1 MEIRKYTAAQIEDV
15 LEFERAIRAEEDFW
29 GWDIDEAYGK
39 AVRESFDDPK
49 FANAVSL
56 LAYDAG
62 RVVGRIDAALI
73 CSRFDGKVQAYLD
86 WICVVKSC
94 RHKGTAQ
101 ALLGSLRALLH
112 DAYGVTTL
120 IALMARND
128 EAQRF
133 YRSIENAS
141 IHDEAIWITC

>member
-1 MEIRKYTAAQIEDV
+1 MEIKRYTAARIDDV
-15 LEFERAIRAEEDFW
+15 VEFERAIRREEDFW

-39 AVRESFDDPK
+39 AVKESFDDPK

-56 LAYDAG
+56 LAYEGG

-73 CSRFDGKVQAYLD
+73 CSRFDGRVQAYLD
-86 WICVVKSC
+86 WICVVKSS
-94 RHKGTAQ
+94 RHRGTAQ
-101 ALLGSLRALLH
+101 ALLRALRSLLREE
-112 DAYGVTTL
+112 YGVTTL

-133 YRSIENAS
+133 YRSIERAA
-141 IHDEAIWITC
+141 IHDEAIWIEC

>member
-15 LEFERAIRAEEDFW
+15 LEFERAIRTEEDFW
-29 GWDIDEAYGK
+29 GWDIDEAYVK

-112 DAYGVTTL
+112 DEYGVTTL